1 MSDLPAD
8 LGYSK
13 SELMIAASA
22 RLLGGV
28 SNCFVGVGLPN
39 IVCNL
44 AQRTVAPELQLVYES
59 GVFGARPERLPLSI
73 GDPTLATGS
82 TAVTSMF
89 ELFAFYLQAGL
100 IDVAF
105 LGGAQ
110 IDRFGNLNTTVIGD
124 YAHPKVRLPGSGG
137 ACEIAIHARQILV
150 IMRQAQRS
158 FVDRLDF
165 RTSPGH
171 SGDPVA
177 DAARGWHGSGPTSV
191 VTDLGT
197 YSFDA
202 ATGEMTLR
210 TLHPGVTLDEVRAN
224 MGWEPKLADEV
235 GSTPAPSEEELRL
248 IREELDPHGV
258 YTK

>member
-1 MSDLPAD
+1 MTDALV
-8 LGYSK
+8 YSK

-110 IDRFGNLNTTVIGD
+110 IDRHGNLNTTVIGD
-124 YAHPKVRLPGSGG
+124 YEHPKVRLPGSGG
-137 ACEIAIHARQILV
+137 ACEIAIHARRILV

-158 FVDRLDF
+158 FVERLDF
-165 RTSPGH
+165 RTTPGH
-171 SGDPVA
+171 SGNPA
-177 DAARGWHGSGPTSV
+177 HDAHRGWHGSGPTNV
-191 VTDLGT
+191 VTDLAT
-197 YSFDA
+197 YGFDEA
-202 ATGEMTLR
+202 SGEMLLR
-210 TLHPGVTLDEVRAN
+210 TLHPGVTLDDVRAN
-224 MGWEPKLADEV
+224 MGWEPRIADDLEE
-235 GSTPAPSEEELRL
+235 TPAPTEEELRL
-248 IREELDPHGV
+248 IREELDPGGV